1 MEPLTRNVPPP
12 PGLRAAVLVAA
23 LARRRAGYPDP
34 EALPPA
40 VAPYAA
46 EVDKLEALL
55 REVTEAQWLEPVP
68 AAGTTVRGLVEHLG
82 ANDAALAAA
91 LGMRVPD
98 SGRDGPAHLV
108 WRARAQALLRHAL
121 AGPMGQRVQV
131 AGLPMAA
138 RNAYLARAFE
148 TWIHADD
155 IRGALGRPPRPPQP
169 WHLAPLA
176 DLHVRSLPAALAV
189 SGRAHPGRTA
199 TVRLTGPG
207 GATWHIPLAP
217 LAPGPPAAEP
227 DVTVTADVL
236 DYCYAAAN
244 RRDTDTVP
252 RTVEGDQA
260 LADDLFAVLATFSHD

>member
-1 MEPLTRNVPPP
+1 MEPLSRNVPPP

-55 REVTEAQWLEPVP
+55 REV
-68 AAGTTVRGLVEHLG
+68 
-82 ANDAALAAA
+82 
-91 LGMRVPD
+91 
-98 SGRDGPAHLV
+98 
-108 WRARAQALLRHAL
+108 
-121 AGPMGQRVQV
+121 
-131 AGLPMAA
+131 
-138 RNAYLARAFE
+138 YLARAFE

-260 LADDLFAVLATFSHD
+260 LADDLFAVLATFSH